1 MDYRY
6 DVLFPKQHGEEL
18 CMKWLRELTERGF
31 ILKPITLAG
40 LTAAPSGVKVPANI
54 ETPASPATAPGL
66 YPIGSAEEAAHAVA
80 LAEKLFPGA
89 GALVR
94 PIMGL
99 IKGTQD
105 RKPGFTLRD
114 EGQGG
119 MWVYNYNAKLARTW
133 KFKYGDEWFTDRGTV
148 IKARDAVAWAIANA
162 D

>member
-18 CMKWLRELTERGF
+18 CMKWLRELTARGF

-66 YPIGSAEEAAHAVA
+66 YPIGSAEEAAHAIA

-94 PIMGL
+94 PIQS
-99 IKGTQD
+99 IDKGTGLK
-105 RKPGFTLRD
+105 KPGFTLKD
-114 EGQGG
+114 PELGG
-119 MWVYNYNAKLARTW
+119 WLYNYHAELPRAW
-133 KFKYGDEWFTDRGTV
+133 KYKVGERKWLTDRATV
-148 IKARDAVAWAIANA
+148 IAARDAVAWAIANA

>member
-18 CMKWLRELTERGF
+18 CMKWLRELTARGF
-31 ILKPITLAG
+31 ILKPIADDS
-40 LTAAPSGVKVPANI
+40 LTPAPSGIKVPANI

-80 LAEKLFPGA
+80 LAGKVFPGA
-89 GALVR
+89 EALVR
-94 PIMGL
+94 PIRGL

-114 EGQGG
+114 EALGG
-119 MWVYNYNAKLARTW
+119 GWLYNYNVKLPRTW
-133 KFKYGDEWFTDRGTV
+133 KFKVGDDWFTDRAKV
-148 IKARDAVAWAIANA
+148 IAARAAVAAVAGG
-162 D
+162 